1 MGLWFHKYPGTNFH
15 EQNIDWVIE
24 SIAALKEEYKNFK
37 DVNQIKYAGAFDI
50 TKQYPIWS
58 VVSDNN
64 MGYIAIQN
72 VPAGIPLTNTNY
84 WELVADYSAV
94 LAGIASRVTTCENK
108 ISALESEVSNLKFLK
123 NKKVLWV
130 GDSYGNGW
138 NGNTSVTDPYYIVDS
153 KIGWTGVNIS
163 RGGCRFGNSNT
174 ASQYKFLTL
183 LQEYVAAHSDMDS
196 FTDVIVIGGAN
207 DILQNPTSDIS
218 TAVQNVCDYIKAHFS
233 NAVIHIGMVAR
244 LFNTGAGSTF
254 GHFTAIRNQYIK
266 CAADNGAEYI
276 AGSELINHD
285 YSLLASDGIH
295 LTSYDEMGQKLAEL
309 ITSGDF
315 CHDKDVSANFT
326 PITTNTADDI
336 APTTI
341 TFGSSTLR
349 GNTVLIDCTDLEF
362 NFSPERAITWRKT
375 YKFCKI
381 SGDTSTRNIFAAC
394 TKAFKKNVSIVIDYL
409 DANQD
414 TQHTVQPA
422 TIYFYENYLYLSWE
436 GLIEGST
443 SLTDCKSIH
452 LRTGFQLQIDESY
465 C

>member
-1 MGLWFHKYPGTNFH
+1 MGYWFHKYPGTNFH
-15 EQNIDWVIE
+15 EQNIDWITE
-24 SIAALKEEYKNFK
+24 SIAALKEEFKNFK
-37 DVNQIKYAGAFDI
+37 EVNQIKYAGAWDI

-64 MGYIAIQN
+64 TGYIAIQN
-72 VPAGIPLTNTNY
+72 VPAGIPLTNTSY
-84 WELVADYSAV
+84 WSLVADYSAV
-94 LAGIASRVTTCENK
+94 LAGIASRV
-108 ISALESEVSNLKFLK
+108 SALESDVSSLETEVDKLKYLN

-138 NGNTSVTDPYYIVDS
+138 DGNTSVTDPYSIVDS
-153 KIGWTGVNIS
+153 MIGWTGVNIS
-163 RGGCRFGNSNT
+163 RGGCRFGDSNT

-183 LQEYVAAHSDMDS
+183 LQEYVGSHSDMAS

-218 TAVQNVCDYIKAHFS
+218 STIQAVCNYIKANFV
-233 NAVIHIGMVAR
+233 NANISIGMVAR
-244 LFNTGAGSTF
+244 LFNTGAGPTF
-254 GHFTAIRNQYIK
+254 GHFTAIRRQYIK
-266 CAADNGAEYI
+266 GAADNGAHYI
-276 AGSELINHD
+276 AGSELINHN
-285 YSLLASDGIH
+285 YNLLASDGIH
-295 LTSYDEMGQKLAEL
+295 LTSYDDMGVKLAEL

-315 CHDKDVSANFT
+315 NHEFDIATNVT
-326 PITTNTADDI
+326 PITTNTSDDL

-341 TFGSSTLR
+341 TIGNTTLR
-349 GNTVLIDCTDLEF
+349 GNTVLIDCSDLEF
-362 NFSPERAITWRKT
+362 NFSPERAIVWRKT

-394 TKAFKKNVSIVIDYL
+394 TKAFRKNVSVVIDYL

-422 TIYFYENYLYLSWE
+422 TIYFYENYLYISWE

-443 SLTDCKSIH
+443 TLSDCKSIH
-452 LRTGFQLQIDESY
+452 LRTGFQLQIDEAY

>member
-1 MGLWFHKYPGTNFH
+1 MFPFNEWYHKYPGTNFH
-15 EQNIDWVIE
+15 EQNIDWIIK
-24 SIAALKEEYKNFK
+24 SIGALKEEFKNFK
-37 DVNQIKYAGAFDI
+37 EVNHFKYMGEFDI

-58 VVSDNN
+58 IVSDNN
-64 MGYIAIQN
+64 TGYIAIQN
-72 VPAGIPLTNTNY
+72 VPAGIALTNTNY
-84 WELVADYSAV
+84 WVLIADYSAV
-94 LAGIASRVTTCENK
+94 LAGIASRV
-108 ISALESEVSNLKFLK
+108 SLLEKFSYLK
-123 NKKVLWV
+123 NRKVLWV

-138 NGNTSVTDPYYIVDS
+138 DGNTSVTDPYYIVDS

-163 RGGCRFGNSNT
+163 RGGCRFGDSNT

-183 LQEYVAAHSDMDS
+183 LQEYVGSHTDMDT

-218 TAVQNVCDYIKAHFS
+218 STIQAVCNYIKANFV
-233 NAVIHIGMVAR
+233 NAQISIGMVAR

-254 GHFTAIRNQYIK
+254 GHFTNIRRQYIK
-266 CAADNGAEYI
+266 GAADNGAHYI
-276 AGSELINHD
+276 AGSELINHN
-285 YSLLASDGIH
+285 YNLLASDGVH
-295 LTSYDEMGQKLAEL
+295 LTSYDDMGMKLAEL
-309 ITSGDF
+309 ITSG
-315 CHDKDVSANFT
+315 NFNHEFDIATHVT
-326 PITTNTADDI
+326 PITTNTANDL
-336 APTTI
+336 APTTL

-362 NFSPERAITWRKT
+362 NFSPEVSIVWRKT
-375 YKFCKI
+375 YKFAKV

-394 TKAFKKNVSIVIDYL
+394 TKAFRKNVSVVIDYL

-422 TIYFYENYLYLSWE
+422 TIYFYENYLYISWE

-443 SLTDCKSIH
+443 TLSDCKSIH
-452 LRTGFQLQIDESY
+452 LRTGFQLQIDEAY